1 MSIELVRIKRSLIFC
16 MFSELFIRGYLISFH
31 VEDIQF
37 DSKSEA
43 KLLLNML
50 ILYKFHKKR
59 IRNISQEFQHYF
71 KVKQFEYA
79 WNTHHISIGNL

>member
-31 VEDIQF
+31 VEYIQF

-50 ILYKFHKKR
+50 ILYKFHKKEFETFLKNF
-59 IRNISQEFQHYF
+59 NI
-71 KVKQFEYA
+71 
-79 WNTHHISIGNL
+79 ILR